1 MRTLSGQAITAI
13 LPHRPPMLLVDWARL
28 DGEAEITARKT
39 VTEDEPCFVTEPQR
53 GVAGPMAYPL
63 SLIVESFAQA
73 GLILWKAVRGTEAG
87 DAGGIPLFGS
97 LKDASVAG
105 EAFPGDVLEHR
116 IRLDKAMPDAAFLSG
131 ETLVGQRRILTV
143 GLLVA
148 VARPAS

>member
-1 MRTLSGQAITAI
+1 MKLLSARDITAI

-28 DGEAEITARKT
+28 DSEAEITARKT
-39 VTEDEPCFVTEPQR
+39 VAEDEPCFVAERQR
-53 GVAGPMAYPL
+53 GATAPMAYPL

-73 GLILWKAVRGTEAG
+73 GLILWKAGRATEAG
-87 DAGGIPLFGS
+87 AQGTIPLFGS
-97 LKDASVAG
+97 LKEAAVVG

-131 ETLVGQRRILTV
+131 ETWVGDRRILTV

-148 VARPAS
+148 MTRPAS